1 MNPKLEQILAN
12 GPILT
17 DGAWG
22 TQLQARGLAFGACPD
37 AWNLTNPESVR
48 EVASGYVNAG
58 SQVILSNT
66 FGASRITLERHGLSG
81 QAYEINR
88 EGAAISRKAAGSIAD
103 VFASIGPTGKM
114 LAMGE
119 ITVDQAR
126 VAFTEQAAALAEG
139 GADAIVIETMSDL
152 DEACIALAAAKTT
165 GLPVIVCMTYDAGR
179 NLDRTMMG
187 TTPEQA
193 AERLVGEGADGI
205 GSNCGQGAEQMLPI
219 CIRLKAAA
227 PGTPIWVKPNAGLPI
242 LQDGKAIY
250 NTSPTEFAENAYRL
264 VEAGASFIG
273 GCCGTSPD
281 YLYAL
286 KTKISTV

>member
-1 MNPKLEQILAN
+1 MNPKLEHILAN

-37 AWNLTNPESVR
+37 AWNLTNPESVC

-88 EGAAISRKAAGSIAD
+88 EGAAISRKATGSIAA
-103 VFASIGPTGKM
+103 VFASMGPTGKM

-119 ITVDQAR
+119 ITTDQAR
-126 VAFTEQAAALAEG
+126 EAFTEQAAALAEG

-152 DEACIALAAAKTT
+152 DEACIALSSAKTT

-273 GCCGTSPD
+273 GCCGTSPA
-281 YLYAL
+281 YLHAL
-286 KTKISTV
+286 KVKISAV